1 MQMPVHRFGGSDGWP
16 ATTFSGVGVWLYPDN
31 WMHAIP
37 PQSRAR
43 EPAGGFFANS
53 RMRAACGSY
62 TFNSRLGLVTAAGV
76 MPPAGWNSDAAS
88 MRPVCRHASLKNSGG
103 TGAGV
108 ANCGAGAGCCAKAA
122 TYMQA
127 PAVRPSAIGIRTIA
141 VHLRCGVTPM
151 LFSARYGHP
160 NYLPYRHGAAHCV
173 GRARTVGP
181 GHRPAR
187 GQRSVSHA
195 DRRH

>member
-53 RMRAACGSY
+53 RMRAANGSY
-62 TFNSRLGLVTAAGV
+62 TFSSRLGLVTAAGV

-108 ANCGAGAGCCAKAA
+108 ANCGAGAVCCARTAA
-122 TYMQA
+122 LMDARTTI
-127 PAVRPSAIGIRTIA
+127 PAAMIPRVIACPPELRTRPPNTNPEPGYLEPGTWNSSRS
-141 VHLRCGVTPM
+141 M

-160 NYLPYRHGAAHCV
+160 DYP
-173 GRARTVGP
+173 
-181 GHRPAR
+181 
-187 GQRSVSHA
+187 
-195 DRRH
+195 

>member
-31 WMHAIP
+31 WMQAIP

-53 RMRAACGSY
+53 RTRAASGSY

-76 MPPAGWNSDAAS
+76 TPPAGWNSDAAS
-88 MRPVCRHASLKNSGG
+88 MRPVCRHSSLKNNGG

-108 ANCGAGAGCCAKAA
+108 ANCGADAGCCAVTAA
-122 TYMQA
+122 
-127 PAVRPSAIGIRTIA
+127 
-141 VHLRCGVTPM
+141 PM
-151 LFSARYGHP
+151 D
-160 NYLPYRHGAAHCV
+160 
-173 GRARTVGP
+173 ARTTMPAAMIPRVIACPPEPRTRTRNPEP
-181 GHRPAR
+181 GTWNLEPGTRNPEP
-187 GQRSVSHA
+187 
-195 DRRH
+195 

>member
-62 TFNSRLGLVTAAGV
+62 TFNSRVGLVTAADV

-88 MRPVCRHASLKNSGG
+88 MRPVCRHSSLKNSGG

-108 ANCGAGAGCCAKAA
+108 ANCGAGAGCCAAA
-122 TYMQA
+122 AAYMQA
-127 PAVRPSAIGIRTIA
+127 PTVTPSAIGIRNIA
-141 VHLRCGVTPM
+141 VHLRGCVTPM
-151 LFSARYGHP
+151 LCFACSGP
-160 NYLPYRHGAAHCV
+160 SVVTTYLHIRAH
-173 GRARTVGP
+173 
-181 GHRPAR
+181 H
-187 GQRSVSHA
+187 
-195 DRRH
+195 